1 MKSRSLILLVGA
13 ITLATGTALVARA
26 LLRPPPPVTIVKE
39 VPAPTPP
46 PQQVLVAGRAL
57 SPGQF
62 IDGAALAW
70 QTLAPDAVRAD
81 NVSANDDGQRRER
94 EHEFY
99 GATLRHPVAAGQP
112 LTRDLFVYPG
122 NPGFLAAVLAPGMRA
137 VSIPTSMVASNA
149 GLVSA
154 GDRVDVILSLSREQ
168 MAAPSI
174 QPNSVFNTLAAQT
187 ILHDVRVL
195 ALNSDAASIAPTLAS
210 RPSGEDKDGENRRG
224 GRSGGQRPIF
234 DSVTLEVSPAEAE
247 QLALTREVGT
257 LQLALRGDGDG
268 DGDDAAAVR
277 EHEVTRLH
285 QATEIFGESPR
296 PLTVQTFRG
305 NEPGAAV
312 FADTP

>member
-13 ITLATGTALVARA
+13 ITLATGTALVARV
-26 LLRPPPPVTIVKE
+26 LMRPPPPVTIVKE
-39 VPAPTPP
+39 VPATKPP
-46 PQQVLVAGRAL
+46 PSQVLVAGRAL
-57 SPGQF
+57 APGEF

-70 QTLAPDAVRAD
+70 QTGSTNTIRAD
-81 NVSANDDGQRRER
+81 AISTNDDSQRQQLER
-94 EHEFY
+94 EFY
-99 GATLRHPVAAGQP
+99 GATLRHPVAVGQP

-122 NPGFLAAVLAPGMRA
+122 NPGFIAAVLAPGMRA

-168 MAAPSI
+168 MAAPST

-187 ILHDVRVL
+187 ILRDVRVL
-195 ALNSDAASIAPTLAS
+195 ALNSDAASIAPALAT
-210 RPSGEDKDGENRRG
+210 RPASGSEASENRRS
-224 GRSGGQRPIF
+224 GRGSGPRVSY

-257 LQLALRGDGDG
+257 LQLALRGARA
-268 DGDDAAAVR
+268 DATADTR
-277 EHEVTRLH
+277 ERGVTRLR
-285 QATEIFGESPR
+285 QATSIFGESPR
-296 PLTVQTFRG
+296 PLTVQTYRG

-312 FADTP
+312 FGDTP